1 MTKFGL
7 LGYPLGHSFS
17 KYFFENLFET
27 LSKNAAYELYPVADK
42 NHLKNFLQEQKSLI
56 GFNVTIPYKQVI
68 MPLLD
73 ECDEAAMQ
81 IGAVNVVKNIQ
92 GKWKGFNT
100 DYLGFLSSLNTHV
113 FPSNTKALI
122 LGNGGAAQAVK
133 FALMQMKIPFVIV
146 SRNKKE
152 RENIFSYADLTK
164 FVLQDF
170 NFIINTTPLGMH
182 PDENICPDIPY
193 TFLNEKHFLYDL
205 IYNPE
210 TTLFLKKGQ
219 EQGAQIKNGL
229 EMLHEQAKAAWEIW
243 MSEN

>member
-1 MTKFGL
+1 MIKFGL

-17 KYFFENLFET
+17 KDFFGNLFKS
-27 LSKNAAYELYPVADK
+27 LSINACYDLYPIVDK
-42 NHLKNFLQEQKSLI
+42 DQVKSFLKGQKNLK

-92 GKWKGFNT
+92 GKWNGYNT
-100 DYLGFLSSLNTHV
+100 DYLGFINSLKGHV
-113 FPSNTKALI
+113 FPTHTKALI
-122 LGNGGAAQAVK
+122 LGNGGASQAVK
-133 FALMQMKIPFVIV
+133 FALLQMKIPFVVV
-146 SRNKKE
+146 SRNK
-152 RENIFSYADLTK
+152 ENSEKIFSYADLTK